1 MTANQILGNAN
12 YPIIS
17 YGGFRGDNRDVEP
30 TIAQI
35 KEDLGLIAGQGYK
48 AIRTYDLQHDFAENV
63 LQAISELKAADS
75 NFEMYVFLGAW
86 IECDNSWSLMNA
98 NHAAEN
104 LTQNTDEINE
114 AVRLAN
120 QYPDEVVAISVGNEA
135 MVNWAYL
142 YFVDQSIILKWV
154 NHLQDLKSNGGLGA
168 DVWITSSDNYV
179 AWGGDAL
186 YKTNTLTDLIN
197 AVDFIFVHTYPF
209 HETDNFGSGEDLITD
224 AKQSAI
230 AQYQS
235 VKSYVESLGSNTPV
249 HIGETGWATVS
260 SDGYAEI
267 ANVANQSAYYSTMK
281 AWGAEN
287 NTTVGIFSAFDEIW
301 KAEWDVNH
309 SENNFG
315 IFGLDRTLKN

>member
-12 YPIIS
+12 YPAIS
-17 YGGFRGDNRDVEP
+17 YGGFRDTDRDVAP

-48 AIRTYDLQHDFAENV
+48 VIRTYDLHHDFAANV

-75 NFEMYVFLGAW
+75 NFEMYVFLGVW
-86 IECDNSWSLMNA
+86 IECENAWTRNA

-104 LTQNTDEINE
+104 LTQNTNEINE

-120 QYPDEVVAISVGNEA
+120 QYTDEVVAISVGNEA
-135 MVNWAYL
+135 MINWAYW

-168 DVWITSSDNYV
+168 DVWITSNDNYA

-186 YKTNTLTDLIN
+186 YKTSTLNDLIN
-197 AVDFIFVHTYPF
+197 AVDFISIHTYPF
-209 HETDNFGSGEDLITD
+209 HETDNFAAGADLIS
-224 AKQSAI
+224 AASESAI
-230 AQYQS
+230 SQYQS
-235 VKSYVESLGSNTPV
+235 AKSYVESLGSSTPV
-249 HIGETGWATVS
+249 HIGETGWATTS

-267 ANVANQSAYYSTMK
+267 ANVANQSAYYSAMK
-281 AWGAEN
+281 TWGAEN
-287 NTTVGIFSAFDEIW
+287 GVTTCLFSAFDEPW
-301 KAEWDVNH
+301 KDDNDTNH
-309 SENNFG
+309 SECNFG
-315 IFGLDRTLKN
+315 IFNLARVLKS